1 MELFLRIET
10 HSNILGSKDKD
21 VTYIAV
27 SQITSVRSDSNGGSV
42 VMYGPSQEVNIPD
55 LNPDQLM
62 TNCIQSV
69 VPEGLEPN
77 SYIVVNN
84 S

>member
-10 HSNILGSKDKD
+10 QSNILGSKDKD
-21 VTYIAV
+21 VTYISV
-27 SQITSVRSDSNGGSV
+27 SQITSVRSNSNGGTV
-42 VMYGPSQEVNIPD
+42 VSYGSSQEINVPD
-55 LNPDQLM
+55 LSPDDLM

-69 VPEGLEPN
+69 APEGLDQN